1 MKCRILQT
9 QAHFHLLQEYIERG
23 ISIYFCKIFY
33 KPGRLVLLTF
43 LLSWSKCCLPGVI
56 EPELIWHTVTYIF
69 TIMSCATALHNY
81 SNFWRFVC
89 RSLKVVLMLGKKKY
103 FSVWKSPYCKENS
116 ESHFYFPI
124 HGIYNELG
132 WERIFNE
139 HTANIPPHNLFTVF
153 KMIYYM
159 MVYT

>member
-43 LLSWSKCCLPGVI
+43 LLCWSKCCLPGVN
-56 EPELIWHTVTYIF
+56 ETKLISHTVTYIF

-89 RSLKVVLMLGKKKY
+89 RSLKVVLMLGKKSI
-103 FSVWKSPYCKENS
+103 FLSENR
-116 ESHFYFPI
+116 HI
-124 HGIYNELG
+124 AR
-132 WERIFNE
+132 RIRRVTF
-139 HTANIPPHNLFTVF
+139 IFQ
-153 KMIYYM
+153 YM
-159 MVYT
+159 AFIMS